1 MLADYDFKYTGI
13 MKSSMESIPIGNGDL
28 GANIWA
34 EKDGIY
40 FLLSKTDAFSR
51 LHRLLKT
58 GFLKFTLPDSR
69 CFDSLDFHLSLE
81 EGILKIKNEDIS
93 FQIYADANSPVY
105 VMDISGDIGGCSLS
119 IINYRSEP
127 EKIDPADR
135 SNYQLN
141 HDKNTHIDFDCTEDA
156 DIVFSAGEGTLGQ
169 YHRNSESLYK
179 FSLKYQHLEDYEGND
194 PLTGLTFGFLAFTP
208 DADVKGES
216 LQFKPGTKNTRVI
229 IHSLCEKCGKPEE
242 FTDKIKNI
250 PETDREK
257 HISYWKDQWNK
268 SYVYMSGSKKA
279 EKLTQGYILQRYM
292 NICAGRGKYP
302 IKFNGSIFTCQP
314 SPHRKENM
322 DYRNWGGYYWLQ
334 NTRLIYWNMLY
345 SGDYELMLPFFRL
358 YTDNLNF
365 AKYRTQK
372 YFGYEGAFYPETMS
386 IFAAYA
392 DTNYGWNRDSLEDGV
407 TENTYIRYYYCGAL
421 EVSLMMLLYCRN
433 SGDSE
438 FLKEECLPF
447 VYENLRFFKNRFT
460 LPDGS
465 MKFQPTSSL
474 ETWQNCIDDSPNI
487 AGLKA
492 VCEALKTFS
501 EASEKLKEFADSIL
515 KALPKLP
522 IGKKGFKK
530 VVLPFSENVDKVK
543 RNCENP
549 ELYTVFP
556 YGIYKIG
563 EEDLDIGI
571 NTFKKRKEKAS
582 CGWQQHGIQAAFL
595 GLKKE
600 TFKEIIRNC
609 ENTNKNCIF
618 PSFYGPNYDWLPD
631 QDNGSVMN
639 IAITKA
645 LVQSNSEKIF
655 LFPAWDKK
663 LSVSFRLPIDDNFI
677 TVKYE
682 RGRKPEYSFDK
693 PESREVVI
701 M

>member
-1 MLADYDFKYTGI
+1 MLSDYDFRYTGI
-13 MKSSMESIPIGNGDL
+13 MKGPMESIPVGNGDL

-51 LHRLLKT
+51 LHRLIKT
-58 GFLKFTLPDSR
+58 GFLKFTLPNKKA
-69 CFDSLDFHLSLE
+69 FDTLEFHLSLE
-81 EGILKIKNEDIS
+81 EGMLKIKNEDIS
-93 FQIYADANSPVY
+93 FEIYADANNPIY
-105 VMDISGDIGGCSLS
+105 VINISGDIGGGKLSL
-119 IINYRSEP
+119 INYRSEP
-127 EKIDPADR
+127 EKIDPTDR

-141 HDKNTHIDFDCTEDA
+141 HEKNTHIDFDCTEDA
-156 DIVFSAGEGTLGQ
+156 DTVFSIDDETLGQ

-179 FSLKYQHLEDYEGND
+179 FSLHHQHLEDYEGDD
-194 PLTGLTFGFLAFTP
+194 PLTDLTFGFLAYSP
-208 DADVKGES
+208 DVNIKGES
-216 LQFKPGTKNTRVI
+216 LEFKKGAKNARVI

-242 FTDKIKNI
+242 FIDKIKNI

-257 HISYWKDQWNK
+257 HISYWKEMWNK

-292 NICAGRGKYP
+292 NICAGKGKYP

-314 SPHRKENM
+314 SPHREENM

-334 NTRLIYWNMLY
+334 NTRLIYWSMLY

-365 AKYRTQK
+365 AKYRTKK
-372 YFGYEGAFYPETMS
+372 YFGYDGAFYPETMS

-392 DTNYGWNRDSLEDGV
+392 DTNYGWNRYGLSDGV

-421 EVSLMMLLYCRN
+421 EVALMMLLYCRN
-433 SGDSE
+433 SGNME

-447 VYENLRFFKNRFT
+447 VYENLKFFKNRFT
-460 LPDGS
+460 QPDGS
-465 MKFQPTSSL
+465 MRFQPTSSL
-474 ETWQNCIDDSPNI
+474 ETWHSCIDDSPNI
-487 AGLKA
+487 AGLKT
-492 VCEALKTFS
+492 VCETLKTFS
-501 EASEKLKEFADSIL
+501 EASDELKKFADSIL

-522 IGKKGFKK
+522 MGKKGFKK
-530 VVLPFSENVDKVK
+530 VVLPFRKNVDKVK
-543 RNCENP
+543 LNCENP

-556 YGIYKIG
+556 YGIYKVG
-563 EEDLDIGI
+563 EKDLNIGI

-600 TFKEIIRNC
+600 TLKEITRNC

-618 PSFYGPNYDWLPD
+618 PAFYGPNYDWLPD

-639 IAITKA
+639 IAILKA

-655 LFPAWDKK
+655 LFPAWDKNI
-663 LSVSFRLPIDDNFI
+663 SVSFRLPVDDNFI

-682 RGRKPEYSFDK
+682 KGKKPEYSFDK
-693 PESREVVI
+693 PESREVVV